1 MTPRPFET
9 DIKRLLHLII
19 GSVYSNQDVFLRELV
34 SNASDAID
42 KVRILKTSA
51 SEGDSDEYFIQIR
64 GEPKISGEKE
74 FPLIHILDNG
84 VGMDENDLINNLS
97 TIAHSGTNDFVQNLE
112 TKNTEDFIGQFGVGF
127 FSAFLVASE
136 IEIVTRKW
144 NTDKTFKWCSDG
156 LGTYNIEEVSNS
168 MLEIPHGTHI
178 TLFVKRDCEKYAKEE
193 ELRRIL
199 KKHSQFI
206 SYPIKLWV
214 EKEKEE
220 EEEEDEKD
228 ENENENENEKD
239 DEENEKEVVVEEVE
253 EKDVEKKKIKFNEW
267 EKVNCE
273 KPLWYKEPSEIT
285 DDEYKALYKS
295 ISKYAY
301 HDPVYWKHFKAEG
314 RHEFQ
319 GIFFFSNMFGRQME
333 SDGKSEIKLYV
344 KKVLIMEDCSKEI
357 VPEWCGFITGIVD
370 SNDIPL
376 NISREMLQQ
385 NDYMGSMKKYIR
397 KQVLKMIDE
406 FSKNREIYLPFY
418 TQHSKYLKW
427 GIANGENSL
436 GEYLLWDHS
445 HDSDT
450 KITFDEYIEKHVQ
463 ENQKEI
469 FFMSGDSIEDIKK
482 SIFMEQFLE
491 KNVCVLFFTESID
504 VFMIQR
510 IPTYKDYTIVN
521 ITKQFESKLFEDTTK
536 EKKEEDKKEE
546 NKLITF
552 MKDTLKASV
561 QDVVESKRL
570 KDSPA
575 CVAANKYGWSAH
587 MEKVMRSQ
595 PLQDDVTSR
604 MVGLPKYLE
613 INLNHPLIQK
623 MQKMLQDE
631 SQHENLKVQTE
642 MLLNIATIQSGFSV
656 PNVSDFCHKMYDV
669 LQNKS
674 VN

>member
-9 DIKRLLHLII
+9 DIKRLLNLII

-51 SEGDSDEYFIQIR
+51 SEGDSEEYFIQIR
-64 GEPKISGEKE
+64 GEPKISGEIE
-74 FPLIHILDNG
+74 FPMIHILDNG
-84 VGMDENDLINNLS
+84 VGMDDNDLINNLS

-144 NTDKTFKWCSDG
+144 NTDKTFKWHSDG
-156 LGTYNIEEVSNS
+156 LGTYTIEEVPNS
-168 MLEIPHGTHI
+168 TLEIPHGTHI
-178 TLFVKRDCEKYAKEE
+178 KLFVKRDSEKYVKEE

-214 EKEKEE
+214 EKEKEVVE
-220 EEEEDEKD
+220 
-228 ENENENENEKD
+228 
-239 DEENEKEVVVEEVE
+239 DEENEVNDEENEVVVEEVE
-253 EKDVEKKKIKFNEW
+253 KKKIKYNEW
-267 EKVNCE
+267 DKVNCE

-285 DDEYKALYKS
+285 DDEYKTLYKS
-295 ISKYAY
+295 ISKHAF

-314 RHEFQ
+314 RHDFQ

-344 KKVLIMEDCSKEI
+344 KKVLIMDDCSKEI

-376 NISREMLQQ
+376 NISREMLQR
-385 NDYMGSMKKYIR
+385 NEYMDSMKRYIR

-406 FSKNREIYLPFY
+406 FSKNREIYIPFY
-418 TQHSKYLKW
+418 SQHSRYLKW

-436 GEYLLWDHS
+436 AEYLLWRHS
-445 HDSDT
+445 HDDETMIS
-450 KITFDEYIEKHVQ
+450 FDEYIEKHVQ

-510 IPTYKDYTIVN
+510 IPKYKDLTIVN
-521 ITKQFESKLFEDTTK
+521 ITKQFESKLFENMTTD
-536 EKKEEDKKEE
+536 EKKHKE

-552 MKDTLKASV
+552 IKDHLKSSV

-595 PLQDDVTSR
+595 PLQDDVASK

-613 INLNHPLIQK
+613 INIDHPLIIK
-623 MQKMLQDE
+623 MQQMLEDE

-642 MLLNIATIQSGFSV
+642 MLFNIATIQSGFSV
-656 PNVSDFCHKMYDV
+656 PNVSDFCHKMYDF
-669 LQNKS
+669 LQSK
-674 VN
+674 